1 MMSAPAGAERLR
13 ALSGDSQIRL
23 AERVEAENQKFA
35 GLQEAL
41 VQAIAAELLERERA
55 AGSQKYGEALRRL
68 EEARGTVRHVSLPAE
83 PFSGAGSQLVFPV
96 SEQSGTI
103 SVPVQGLLLDCVVS
117 YIKRTASG
125 IRPAG
130 RELMTEQVA
139 ARIRAGR

>member
-35 GLQEAL
+35 GLQ
-41 VQAIAAELLERERA
+41 
-55 AGSQKYGEALRRL
+55 
-68 EEARGTVRHVSLPAE
+68 EARGTVRHVSLPAE

-103 SVPVQGLLLDCVVS
+103 SVPVQGLLLDCVVNC
-117 YIKRTASG
+117 IKRTASG

-130 RELMTEQVA
+130 S
-139 ARIRAGR
+139 

>member
-41 VQAIAAELLERERA
+41 VQAIAAELLERER
-55 AGSQKYGEALRRL
+55 
-68 EEARGTVRHVSLPAE
+68 T
-83 PFSGAGSQLVFPV
+83 
-96 SEQSGTI
+96 
-103 SVPVQGLLLDCVVS
+103 
-117 YIKRTASG
+117 
-125 IRPAG
+125 AG

>member
-1 MMSAPAGAERLR
+1 MMSAPAGAER
-13 ALSGDSQIRL
+13 
-23 AERVEAENQKFA
+23 
-35 GLQEAL
+35 LQEAL

-68 EEARGTVRHVSLPAE
+68 EEERGTVRHVSLPAE

-103 SVPVQGLLLDCVVS
+103 SVPVQGLLLDCVVNC
-117 YIKRTASG
+117 IKRTASG